1 MSSALLGLWILIGV
15 LLFVIAGKSWMESY
29 RFKANAV
36 SLPGVVIGS
45 SKASSSSSNTS
56 SPIVRYTTPKGEQ
69 RDHSYSAPLAGAD
82 HWIGDKVNIL
92 YDSQSGETKMDD
104 WSELYLWP
112 SLIAFFAFIILLPL
126 TVFGII
132 HLYMWWPFRNTA
144 TSFNGKK

>member
-1 MSSALLGLWILIGV
+1 MRNALLGLWILVGV

-36 SLPGVVIGS
+36 SLSGEIIGS

-69 RDHSYSAPLAGAD
+69 RDHSYRAPLAGAD
-82 HWIGDKVNIL
+82 HWVGDKVNIL

-112 SLIAFFAFIILLPL
+112 SLIVFFAFIILLPL
-126 TVFGII
+126 MVSGII
-132 HLYMWWPFRNTA
+132 HLYMWCPFRNTA